1 MNENVNTIY
10 QKLWDAANAVL
21 AGKFIAVNTY
31 TEKETISN
39 NQPNSTPQEKRK
51 KNKLKFSRK
60 RGNNNQSRNKQNR
73 EQKTLENVNEIKS
86 QLFEK
91 IYNTDKSLAGLR
103 KKDSKTNKQTTREL
117 KILEMISQK

>member
-60 RGNNNQSRNKQNR
+60 RGNNNQSRSKQNR
-73 EQKTLENVNEIKS
+73 EQKN
-86 QLFEK
+86 
-91 IYNTDKSLAGLR
+91 
-103 KKDSKTNKQTTREL
+103 
-117 KILEMISQK
+117 